1 MLVLSSKF
9 CSLFHCRFLM
19 LILLIKYILRERW
32 CYRIL
37 IIDVSLY
44 TYIFILILYIYYY
57 TFYIA
62 IYAHFLSFIA
72 NTVLV
77 HFKPKDD
84 HSNNLKMVSGR
95 ITIIFVI
102 QNKINP
108 FCDSGHVER

>member
-19 LILLIKYILRERW
+19 LMLLIKYILRERW

-37 IIDVSLY
+37 IIDVS
-44 TYIFILILYIYYY
+44 YIILIYLYLHY
-57 TFYIA
+57 YIA

-77 HFKPKDD
+77 HFKPRDD
-84 HSNNLKMVSGR
+84 HSNNLKVVSGR